1 MFFSMLDNDQYKFLM
16 MQALFKLGFATVPVE
31 YKFKCR
37 TPGIH
42 FDDLIKDIQD
52 MLYSLDFISFKKEE
66 IDFMRQLRYY
76 HDDYLSFLKRYRFE
90 PKEHIKLGLNK
101 ETGELQ
107 LRIIGG
113 WYETILYEVPVL
125 AIIEECFMDQQMKS
139 NLRNSVSLM
148 EAEKRLREKTSNLPD
163 GFKFVDFGTRRRQSS
178 VWHEKVVQYC
188 KTIKNFIGTS
198 NLYLAKK
205 YNITPI
211 GTQAHEWGMAHQQLG
226 YRLSKSQAMAFENW
240 IQVYR
245 GDLGIA
251 LTDVINTDAFLR
263 DFNDPFLYKLFDGVR
278 EDSEK
283 DPINFGHRIINF
295 YNSKKIDPKL
305 KTIVFSNALNF
316 PKAVK
321 IWEQLH
327 NLIQCS
333 FGIGTNLTNDFPQDH
348 IDIVIKMVKCNNAPV
363 AKISN
368 EPGKS
373 MCEDKSFYK
382 YLCNTYNVRV

>member
-1 MFFSMLDNDQYKFLM
+1 MLDNDQYKFLM

-37 TPGIH
+37 TPGIR
-42 FDDLIKDIQD
+42 FDDSFEEIKNMI
-52 MLYSLDFISFKKEE
+52 YSIDSFSFKKEE
-66 IDFMRQLRYY
+66 IDFMRQFRYY
-76 HDDYLSFLKRYRFE
+76 HNDYLSFLKRYKFE
-90 PKEHIKLGLNK
+90 PREHIKLKLNK

-125 AIIEECFMDQQMKS
+125 AIIEESFMKQNS
-139 NLRNSVSLM
+139 YNASTNLID
-148 EAEKRLREKTSNLPD
+148 EAKKRLKNKTSNLPED
-163 GFKFVDFGTRRRQSS
+163 FKFVDFGTRRRQSS
-178 VWHEKVVQYC
+178 LWHENVVRFC
-188 KTIKNFIGTS
+188 KELKNFIGTS

-226 YRLSKSQAMAFENW
+226 YRLSKSQAMSFENW
-240 IQVYR
+240 IKVYR

-251 LTDVINTDAFLR
+251 LADVINTDAFLR

-295 YNSKKIDPKL
+295 YSSKGIDPKL

-316 PKAVK
+316 PKAIK

-348 IDIVIKMVKCNNAPV
+348 IDIVIKMVKCNNSPV

-368 EPGKS
+368 APGKT
-373 MCEDKSFYK
+373 MCEDENFYK
-382 YLCNTYNVRV
+382 YLCNTYKIRV